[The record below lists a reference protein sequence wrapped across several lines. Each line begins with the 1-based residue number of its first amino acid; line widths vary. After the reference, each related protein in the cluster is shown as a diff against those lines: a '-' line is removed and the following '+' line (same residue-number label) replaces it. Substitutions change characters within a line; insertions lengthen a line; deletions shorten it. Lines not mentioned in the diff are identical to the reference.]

1 MSSNINPTSIN
12 GNYPIAGQDNDSQG
26 FRDNFTNI
34 LNNFTYAASEISD
47 LQGKALLTSALTGGS
62 ISNNMSYNQIKFP
75 QLFAPSLG
83 YKDQGTNV
91 SSATWTLDYSQ
102 GSAQKITPGSGT
114 TQTLSFSWPAAT
126 TGQYASMLVWISITN
141 VAYTINLPS
150 SVTIGAVDIAG
161 WLPGTNGGTITFDA
175 TGDYILVFSTVDA
188 GSNVFIKDLTRN
200 KATFR
205 DPNFYFNDNVTPT
218 LFVGFDGSQI
228 STAIASDAGRNT
240 IVAQGAYSS
249 TGIGNLTLSNVTYS
263 TLDTGDAAG
272 YNITSTRGNLAIGN
286 VWPVISNDQLGYIN
300 AVTFTGNGAG
310 GSTYAGNVFT
320 QISRIGFYASG
331 ANVSYGIGGNI
342 AFFTAVDGN
351 KGVNAVNQAL
361 GIENDQS
368 VHTYGNI
375 FLSSTGSG
383 SSYVPLHNTSTG
395 SPGQLA
401 WGTSGAV
408 TWVYICYATNQWQR
422 FLANSVSW

>member
-1 MSSNINPTSIN
+1 MSNINPTSIN

-34 LNNFTYAASEISD
+34 VNNFTYAASEISA
-47 LQGKALLTSALTGGS
+47 LQSTAVTTSGT
-62 ISNNMSYNQIKFP
+62 SNMGYNQIKYA
-75 QLFAPSLG
+75 QLVSPSLG
-83 YKDQGTNV
+83 YLDQGTA
-91 SSATWTLDYSQ
+91 STGTLTFDYSF
-102 GSAQKITPGSGT
+102 GSAQKITPIAAST
-114 TQTLSFSWPAAT
+114 VSFASTWPAL
-126 TGQYASMLVWISITN
+126 GQYASLKIWFHITN
-141 VAYTINLPS
+141 VAYTLNLPT
-150 SVTIGAVDIAG
+150 SVTIGAADIAG
-161 WLPGTNGGTITFDA
+161 WLPGTNGGTITFD
-175 TGDYILVFSTVDA
+175 TVGDYIFEFSTVDA
-188 GSNVFIKDLTRN
+188 GSNIFIKDLTRN

-205 DPNFYFNDNVTPT
+205 DPNFYFNDNIAST

-228 STAIASDAGRNT
+228 ATAIASDAGRNT
-240 IVAQGAYSS
+240 IVAQGAYNS

-272 YNITSTRGNLAIGN
+272 YNITSTRGNLAVGN

-368 VHTYGNI
+368 IHAYGNI
-375 FLSSTGSG
+375 FLSSTGTSSSYYPSTSG
-383 SSYVPLHNTSTG
+383 STG
-395 SPGQLA
+395 TPGQLA
-401 WGTSGAV
+401 WRTSGGV
-408 TWVYICYATNQWQR
+408 TWVYICIATNTWNR
-422 FLANSVSW
+422 FLANSTSW